1 MLIWKAA
8 ALALVTCVI
17 ALVLKKDQPAYAF
30 LASAAGAICLLVLAA
45 QRLTPLLEW
54 IHTLS
59 EYGIA
64 GSSACL
70 LQVLGI
76 ALIGQF
82 ASDLCREAGL
92 SAAASAVDLCGRLLA
107 LLQAVPMLQSL
118 LASFSGFLQG

>member
-8 ALALVTCVI
+8 ALALVTCTI
-17 ALVLKKDQPAYAF
+17 TLALKKDQPAFAF
-30 LASAAGAICLLVLAA
+30 LASAAGAVCLLVLTA
-45 QRLTPLLEW
+45 QRLAPLFEW

-59 EYGIA
+59 DYGLA
-64 GSSACL
+64 DSAACL

-107 LLQAVPMLQSL
+107 LMQALPMLESL
-118 LASFSGFLQG
+118 LVSFKGFLQ